1 MKLDDLKS
9 EANQDLQLDEHLLDD
24 ESLRTI
30 SLQGKWLDI
39 LNEEELYLI
48 KLRTD
53 FSKEKTFKVRYY
65 KGKLTKQELD
75 QRGMKQFL
83 ENLTNTEQGLY
94 LDSDEELSVL
104 RQRLQFQEKKVEY
117 VKSVLDA
124 IRQRTWGIKNAIE
137 YRKFIKGT

>member
-48 KLRTD
+48 KLRSD
-53 FSKEKTFKVRYY
+53 YSKEKTFKVRYY

-104 RQRLQFQEKKVEY
+104 RQRLQYQEKKVEY

>member
-39 LNEEELYLI
+39 LNEEELHLI

-53 FSKEKTFKVRYY
+53 YSKEKTFKVRYY

-75 QRGMKQFL
+75 ERGMKQFL

-104 RQRLQFQEKKVEY
+104 RQRLQYQEKKVEY